1 MPKTLWS
8 EAQEA
13 LVVALTQARKDAGLS
28 QAALAKTLRC
38 QQSLIARIE
47 SGERRIDLVELVIV
61 SRAIGMEIPCRR
73 QNYLNLS
80 TFFSSLRT

>member
-1 MPKTLWS
+1 M
-8 EAQEA
+8 
-13 LVVALTQARKDAGLS
+13 VALTQARKDAGLS

-61 SRAIGMEIPCRR
+61 SRAIGINAFDLLDKIAALVP
-73 QNYLNLS
+73 LDAGL
-80 TFFSSLRT
+80 

>member
-47 SGERRIDLVELVIV
+47 SGERRIDLVELVII
-61 SRAIGMEIPCRR
+61 SRAMGINAVELLDRISVLVPLDAG
-73 QNYLNLS
+73 L
-80 TFFSSLRT
+80 

>member
-47 SGERRIDLVELVIV
+47 SGERRIDLVELVII
-61 SRAIGMEIPCRR
+61 SRAMGINAFELLDKIAVLVPLDAG
-73 QNYLNLS
+73 L
-80 TFFSSLRT
+80 